1 MMRNKSRLLTTIG
14 LLLLVIGSSF
24 LAGTI
29 YRSTWTSSGMTG
41 VGNLGA
47 DESLFFTGPYSLSPR
62 NYELSLNLTYYDA
75 FFDLDPISSVDFY
88 LLDSKGSELW
98 LSEEVIEPVWSA
110 KNVSPTDTLH
120 MQIPHRGDYFLL
132 FINPDNSS
140 IAGYAYPKLYGYEN
154 DLLWFSVTT
163 LVAGLVITVASK
175 IMFQSKTKQPSTAAK
190 SKKEDHNSSSPVL
203 PQKVVSSVPSAKG
216 VGKSRFGGQL
226 RRLLV
231 WELEECFAFP
241 MLEAILVIAI
251 FTVLTPTII
260 EVSSV
265 SSYYNLT
272 SGIQPIFISLIF
284 IAGVLFCHSYAGGI
298 SRGETKMVLSYPVQ
312 RSKLFL
318 SKFIALFTVLSIV
331 YVGVFAL
338 QIPLLALNP
347 FEPMFYA
354 SLLLVLL
361 QLFLVCTISTALS
374 VVTKNEVISILASAL
389 LLFGIESIAGG
400 SLVTFTGR
408 FTSGFTFVSQ
418 YVHSGLSST
427 PLMDGL
433 FSVFAVGGVSV
444 LLLVFSYVY
453 FTRKMEID

>member
-1 MMRNKSRLLTTIG
+1 MMKNKSQLLTTIG

-41 VGNLGA
+41 VGSLGT
-47 DESLFFTGPYSLSPR
+47 ESLVFTGPYSLSPR

-75 FFDLDPISSVDFY
+75 ILNLDPISSVDFY

-98 LSEEVIEPVWSA
+98 LSEEVIEPVWFA

-120 MQIPHRGDYFLL
+120 MKIPHRGDYFLL
-132 FINPDNSS
+132 FINPDNAS
-140 IAGYAYPKLYGYEN
+140 IAGYAYPKLYGYES
-154 DLLWFSVTT
+154 DLLWFSVQH
-163 LVAGLVITVASK
+163 LAAGLVITVASK
-175 IMFQSKTKQPSTAAK
+175 IMFQSKTKQPSKAGL
-190 SKKEDHNSSSPVL
+190 KKEDNNSSSPVL

-241 MLEAILVIAI
+241 MLEVILVIAI
-251 FTVLTPTII
+251 FTVLTPAII
-260 EVSSV
+260 EVSPL
-265 SSYYNLT
+265 SSYVNLT
-272 SGIQPIFISLIF
+272 SGIQPIFLFLIF

-298 SRGETKMVLSYPVQ
+298 SRGETKMILSYPVQ
-312 RSKLFL
+312 RSKLF
-318 SKFIALFTVLSIV
+318 SAKFLALFTVLSIV
-331 YVGVFAL
+331 YIGVFAL

-389 LLFGIESIAGG
+389 LLFGIESIAGE

-418 YVHSGLSST
+418 YVHGGLSST

>member
-1 MMRNKSRLLTTIG
+1 MKNKAQLLTTIG
-14 LLLLVIGSSF
+14 LILLVIGSSF

-29 YRSTWTSSGMTG
+29 YRSTWTSGGMTG
-41 VGNLGA
+41 VGGLGT
-47 DESLFFTGPYSLSPR
+47 ESISFIGPFSLSPR

-75 FFDLDPISSVDFY
+75 ILHLKPISSVDFY

-98 LSEEVIEPVWSA
+98 LSEKVIEPVWSA

-120 MQIPHRGDYFLL
+120 MEIPHRGDYYLL

-140 IAGYAYPKLYGYEN
+140 IAGFAYPKLYGYEN
-154 DLLWFSVTT
+154 DLLGFSVIT

-175 IMFQSKTKQPSTAAK
+175 VMFQPKTKHLSKAIGL
-190 SKKEDHNSSSPVL
+190 KKEHNSSGNVL
-203 PQKVVSSVPSAKG
+203 PQKAVSSVYSVKDIAG
-216 VGKSRFGGQL
+216 SRFGGQL

-241 MLEAILVIAI
+241 MLEVILVIAV
-251 FTVLTPTII
+251 FTILTPAII

-265 SSYYNLT
+265 SSYNNLT
-272 SGIQPIFISLIF
+272 SGIQPIFLFLIF
-284 IAGVLFCHSYAGGI
+284 IAGVLFCHNYAGGI

-318 SKFIALFTVLSIV
+318 AKFIALFTVLSIV
-331 YVGVFAL
+331 YIGVFAL
-338 QIPLLALNP
+338 QIPLLVLNP

-361 QLFLVCTISTALS
+361 QLFLVCTISSALS

-389 LLFGIESIAGG
+389 LLFGIESVAPSG

-408 FTSGFTFVSQ
+408 FTSGFTFVRQ
-418 YVHSGLSST
+418 YVYGGLSST
-427 PLMDGL
+427 PLTDGL
-433 FSVFAVGGVSV
+433 FSVFAVGAVSV
-444 LLLVFSYVY
+444 MLFVFSYVY
-453 FTRKMEID
+453 FTHKLEID